1 MVLLTQYF
9 DTMREIGAQSKT
21 STVFISHG
29 PGVVQNVSEQIQNG
43 VHHADAIVF
52 DDHLHGHLKVEQ
64 F

>member
-1 MVLLTQYF
+1 
-9 DTMREIGAQSKT
+9 MREIGAQSKT